1 MDQPFAK
8 DSSITVEQLVANV
21 SKATGV
27 KIKLNK
33 FVRLVMGEG
42 LEKKTDNLAEE
53 VAKMSGK

>member
-1 MDQPFAK
+1 MN
-8 DSSITVEQLVANV
+8 I
-21 SKATGV
+21 
-27 KIKLNK
+27 KIVK